1 MPVYEFYC
9 PDCHAIFN
17 FFSRRV
23 DTVTQPSCPRCQR
36 PQLDRQAS
44 LFAIRRGG
52 AADTEATDEDGLPP
66 GFDETKLMNAFAS
79 LAGELEHLDQDDPKQ
94 AAKTMR
100 KLFESTGLKLGDGM
114 AEAIRRMEA
123 GEDPDQIDAELGDV
137 LDQENPFGA
146 GGTGKTAEAL
156 KQLRRD
162 LLPAARDDTWYPLQ
176 PASTA
181 DERPARADDA

>member
-23 DTVTQPSCPRCQR
+23 DTETRPTCPRCGR
-36 PQLDRQAS
+36 PELDRQAS
-44 LFAIRRGG
+44 LFAISRGG
-52 AADTEATDEDGLPP
+52 ERTGEDADDSGLPA
-66 GFDETKLMNAFAS
+66 GMDETALMNAFAS
-79 LAGELEHLDQDDPKQ
+79 MAGELENLDENDPKR
-94 AAKTMR
+94 AAQTMR
-100 KLFESTGLKLGDGM
+100 KLFEASGLKLGDGI

-137 LDQENPFGA
+137 LDSEDPFGEGAA
-146 GGTGKTAEAL
+146 GRTSEAL

-162 LLPAARDDTWYPLQ
+162 LLPAARDDTWYPLHG
-176 PASTA
+176 S
-181 DERPARADDA
+181 E

>member
-23 DTVTQPSCPRCQR
+23 DTGTRPACPRCGR
-36 PQLDRQAS
+36 PELGRQAS
-44 LFAIRRGG
+44 LFAISRGRAQG
-52 AADTEATDEDGLPP
+52 GEDAGDEDLPAGL
-66 GFDETKLMNAFAS
+66 DEAKLMNAFAS
-79 LAGELEHLDQDDPKQ
+79 MAGELENLDQDDPKQ
-94 AAKTMR
+94 AAQTMR
-100 KLFESTGLKLGDGM
+100 KLFEATGLKLGDGM

-137 LDQENPFGA
+137 LDSEDPFGTVGA
-146 GGTGKTAEAL
+146 ARTADAL

-176 PASTA
+176 GAAVSR
-181 DERPARADDA
+181 DEPPC

>member
-23 DTVTQPSCPRCQR
+23 DTETQPACPRCGR
-36 PQLDRQAS
+36 PELGRQAS
-44 LFAIRRGG
+44 LFAISRGREQG
-52 AADTEATDEDGLPP
+52 GEDAADEGLPA
-66 GFDETKLMNAFAS
+66 GLDEAKLMNAFAS
-79 LAGELEHLDQDDPKQ
+79 MAGELESLDQDDPKQ
-94 AAKTMR
+94 AAQTMR
-100 KLFESTGLKLGDGM
+100 KLFEATGLKLGDGM

-137 LDQENPFGA
+137 LDSEDPFGA
-146 GGTGKTAEAL
+146 GGAGRTADAL

-176 PASTA
+176 GPSALRDGS
-181 DERPARADDA
+181 PG

>member
-23 DTVTQPSCPRCQR
+23 DTETQPACPRCGR
-36 PQLDRQAS
+36 PHLGRQAS
-44 LFAIRRGG
+44 LFAISRGRDQEG
-52 AADTEATDEDGLPP
+52 DGPEAEGLPA
-66 GFDETKLMNAFAS
+66 GMDEEKLMNAFAS
-79 LAGELEHLDQDDPKQ
+79 MAGELENLDQDDPKQ
-94 AAKTMR
+94 AAQTMR
-100 KLFESTGLKLGDGM
+100 KLFEATGLKLGDGM

-137 LDQENPFGA
+137 LDQEDPFGEGA
-146 GGTGKTAEAL
+146 AKRTADAL

-176 PASTA
+176 TA
-181 DERPARADDA
+181 EDPREGLPC

>member
-23 DTVTQPSCPRCQR
+23 DTETRPACPRCGR
-36 PQLDRQAS
+36 PDLGRQAS
-44 LFAIRRGG
+44 LFAIRGAPDQEGGG
-52 AADTEATDEDGLPP
+52 AEGDGLPA
-66 GFDETKLMNAFAS
+66 GLDESKLMNAFAS
-79 LAGELEHLDQDDPKQ
+79 MAGELENLDQDDPKQ
-94 AAKTMR
+94 AAQTMR
-100 KLFESTGLKLGDGM
+100 RLFEATGLRLGDGM

-137 LDQENPFGA
+137 LDQEDLLGEE
-146 GGTGKTAEAL
+146 GGRRTAEAL

-162 LLPAARDDTWYPLQ
+162 LLPAARDDTWYPLH
-176 PASTA
+176 ASSTLR
-181 DERPARADDA
+181 DESPG

>member
-23 DTVTQPSCPRCQR
+23 DTETRPACPRCGR
-36 PQLDRQAS
+36 PELGRQAS
-44 LFAIRRGG
+44 LFAISRGRDETG
-52 AADTEATDEDGLPP
+52 DATNDDALPP
-66 GFDETKLMNAFAS
+66 GLDETRLMNAFAS
-79 LAGELEHLDQDDPKQ
+79 MAGELENLDQDDPKQ
-94 AAKTMR
+94 AAQTMR
-100 KLFESTGLKLGDGM
+100 KLFEATGLKLGDGM

-137 LDQENPFGA
+137 LDQENPFGESS
-146 GGTGKTAEAL
+146 TGRAADAL

-162 LLPAARDDTWYPLQ
+162 LLPAARDDTWYPLHG
-176 PASTA
+176 PEGGREHSGG
-181 DERPARADDA
+181 

>member
-23 DTVTQPSCPRCQR
+23 DTATHPACPRCGR
-36 PQLDRQAS
+36 PELGRQAS
-44 LFAIRRGG
+44 LFAISRGRAEG
-52 AADTEATDEDGLPP
+52 GEDAGDDDLPAGMDEA
-66 GFDETKLMNAFAS
+66 KLMNAFAS
-79 LAGELEHLDQDDPKQ
+79 MAGELENLDQDDPKQ
-94 AAKTMR
+94 AAQTMR
-100 KLFESTGLKLGDGM
+100 KLFEATGLKLGDGM

-137 LDQENPFGA
+137 LDSEDPFGA
-146 GGTGKTAEAL
+146 GGASRTSEAL

-176 PASTA
+176 APAEDS
-181 DERPARADDA
+181 RSGSPS